1 MSQDP
6 SSAAMRPVS
15 KALREGA
22 IVLAE
27 SIEVP
32 WYLLEGHDDMI
43 MRRIEIISAAWDSAA
58 EDLRRFGHA
67 DMATLTQK
75 LDRRSTDLQEKRRP
89 ARIA

>member
-43 MRRIEIISAAWDSAA
+43 MRRIEIIWVHSKWVN
-58 EDLRRFGHA
+58 R
-67 DMATLTQK
+67 
-75 LDRRSTDLQEKRRP
+75 
-89 ARIA
+89 